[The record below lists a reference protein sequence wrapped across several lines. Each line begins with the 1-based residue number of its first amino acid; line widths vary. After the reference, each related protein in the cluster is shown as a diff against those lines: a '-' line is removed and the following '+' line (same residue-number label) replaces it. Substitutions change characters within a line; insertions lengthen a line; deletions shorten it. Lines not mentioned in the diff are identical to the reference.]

1 MTSRTLPCRN
11 CGRDTPEQSLDDK
24 RWCESCRSEVV
35 RRATRWGRGVAL
47 LSALLLG
54 IWIAYGIGPSERFLI
69 VWMVLVAATYV
80 FVSKLVRR
88 VAFEIIR
95 GRGVPPVEA

>member
-1 MTSRTLPCRN
+1 VTSRTLPCRN
-11 CGRDTPEQSLDDK
+11 CGRDFPEQDLDDK

-35 RRATRWGRGVAL
+35 RRATRWGRAVAL

-54 IWIAYGIGPSERFLI
+54 LWIALGIGPSERFLV

-80 FVSKLVRR
+80 FMSKLVRR

-95 GRGVPPVEA
+95 SRGVPPVRD